1 MLHGTLWLRKSMTKS
16 ILIIA
21 SHPDDEVL
29 GCGGAI
35 LRHIDKG
42 DKVSLLFMTDGVS
55 SRLKTSRKNIR
66 SRIKALKRSSSILGV
81 QSYHHFNFPDN
92 SMDKHPLLNI
102 VKKIETI
109 IKKIQPSVIYT
120 HHHGDLN
127 IDHKITH
134 NAVMTACRPLPDST
148 VHEIYGFEVLS
159 STEWATQHKSVFI
172 PNLYIDITKYM
183 NKKIKALEAYN
194 EELRKPPH
202 SRSIEHVKI
211 LAKHRG
217 YSMGVEM
224 AEAFEVYRIIN
235 R

>member
-1 MLHGTLWLRKSMTKS
+1 MLHGTSWLRKSMTKS

-55 SRLKTSRKNIR
+55 SRMKTSRKNIR
-66 SRIKALKRSSSILGV
+66 SRIKALKRSNSILGI
-81 QSYHHFNFPDN
+81 QSFHHLNFPDN

-109 IKKIQPSVIYT
+109 IKKIKPSVVYT

-148 VHEIYGFEVLS
+148 VYEIYGFEVLS
-159 STEWATQHKSVFI
+159 STEWATPHKSVFM
-172 PNLYIDITKYM
+172 PNLYIDITKYIS
-183 NKKIKALEAYN
+183 KKIKALEAYN

-202 SRSIEHVKI
+202 SRSVEHVKT